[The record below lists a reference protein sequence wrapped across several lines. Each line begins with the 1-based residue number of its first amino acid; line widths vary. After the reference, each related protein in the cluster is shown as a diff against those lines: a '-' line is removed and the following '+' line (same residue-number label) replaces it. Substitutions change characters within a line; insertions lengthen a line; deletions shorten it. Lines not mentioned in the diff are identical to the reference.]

1 MFEQLSESLGQSST
15 SKFVRLK
22 SSEALTLKAAL
33 KKTIRDAMATVG
45 GDDDDDDVQVDAA
58 NDVSS
63 FRSLQTGNIC
73 VVGCS

>member
-1 MFEQLSESLGQSST
+1 
-15 SKFVRLK
+15 
-22 SSEALTLKAAL
+22 
-33 KKTIRDAMATVG
+33 MATVG